1 VADQLD
7 QRTERLRDR
16 LKWFLFF
23 RVLIVSFFLGALA
36 LVYLGEPSQRYA
48 VSISLLLLAIAATYT
63 LTIVSAFILLRL
75 KRLNGFA
82 YLQLAFDILLTTG
95 IIFVTGG
102 GDSPFGFLYS
112 LVVID
117 AAVLMSTPG
126 AIVAASGSSICFA
139 VLVAVLG
146 SGFVAQ
152 PDYPFAP
159 APPDLQF
166 ALRFVTTNATFF
178 LIALLASSLVRR
190 LHHTERL
197 LEEREAER
205 NRLASLQEAVARN
218 IGSALIT
225 TDAAGSVTSA
235 NHTAEEVAGAPS
247 ATLLGRDVGTIFPPL
262 RHTALGRLQFVQS
275 SSAIQPTEFVQRL
288 ADNQEL
294 TLRCSATPLRD
305 TYGNPIG
312 ALYILQDVSVLR
324 RLEDRLR
331 TDADAVAEEE
341 PIAVVDDDVPSMD
354 GLVGSSPAIRQLRD
368 LIERASRS
376 DATLLITGESG
387 TGKELVARAVHAR
400 SARRDHP
407 FVAVN
412 CGAIPETLIESELFG
427 HVKGAFTG
435 AVASRAGLFRM
446 ADGGT
451 IFLDEIGD
459 LPLPLQVKL
468 LRVLQERSFTPI
480 GADANVTVNVRVIA
494 ATNRHLGDELN
505 AGRFRAD
512 LFYRLNVL
520 TIELPPLRHRQQDI
534 PLLVRR
540 FLRQFSDMHSKH
552 VQRLSVGA
560 ARRLQEYHYPG
571 NVRELENIIEHA
583 VALSDGETVHE
594 AHLPEYVLRGSVNG
608 AAVELPP
615 PVTPA
620 AQVPPIVAQTPPP
633 LPVVSAPPTLNEN
646 LDDNLAAYEKGILLR
661 ALAEAGG
668 VKKRA
673 AELLGINYRSFRH
686 RLQKYGLSESAPSQ
700 PNHA

>member
-1 VADQLD
+1 MTDQADE
-7 QRTERLRDR
+7 RTEHLRDR

-36 LVYLGEPSQRYA
+36 LVYLGEPSHRYA
-48 VSISLLLLAIAATYT
+48 VSASILLLAIATTYA
-63 LTIVSAFILLRL
+63 LTIVSAVFLLRL
-75 KRLNGFA
+75 RQITTFA
-82 YLQLAFDILLTTG
+82 YLQLLFDILLTTG
-95 IIFVTGG
+95 VIFVTGG
-102 GDSPFGFLYS
+102 SDSPFGFLYS
-112 LVVID
+112 LVVIN

-126 AIVAASGSSICFA
+126 AIVAASGSSICYA
-139 VLVAVLG
+139 ALVAVLG
-146 SGFVAQ
+146 SGLVAR
-152 PDYPFAP
+152 PDYPFPP
-159 APPDLQF
+159 APPDLHL
-166 ALRFVTTNATFF
+166 ALRFATTNATFF

-190 LHHTERL
+190 LHQTERL

-205 NRLASLQEAVARN
+205 DRLVSLQEAVARN

-225 TDAAGSVTSA
+225 TDASGYVTSA
-235 NHTAEEVAGAPS
+235 NHTAAELAGAS
-247 ATLLGRDVGTIFPPL
+247 AVDLLGKDVGTIFPPF
-262 RHTALGRLQFVQS
+262 RHTLSGRLQFLQS
-275 SSAIQPTEFVQRL
+275 SSTIQPTEFIHRL
-288 ADNQEL
+288 TDGQEL
-294 TLRCSATPLRD
+294 SLRCSAAPLRD

-324 RLEDRLR
+324 RLEERLR
-331 TDADAVAEEE
+331 TDSETSLADEPSVA
-341 PIAVVDDDVPSMD
+341 VDDDDAAPID
-354 GLVGSSPAIRQLRD
+354 GLIGSSPAIRQMRD
-368 LIERASRS
+368 LIERASRN

-400 SARRDHP
+400 SARRDRP

-446 ADGGT
+446 ADSGT
-451 IFLDEIGD
+451 IFLDEISD
-459 LPLPLQVKL
+459 LPLALQVKL

-480 GADANVTVNVRVIA
+480 GADANVTVDVRVIA
-494 ATNRHLGDELN
+494 ATNRPPGDEVN

-520 TIELPPLRHRQQDI
+520 TIELPPLRQRQQDI
-534 PLLVRR
+534 PQLARK
-540 FLRQFSDMHSKH
+540 FLRQFSELHGKH
-552 VQRLSVGA
+552 VQRLSVPA
-560 ARRLQEYHYPG
+560 ARRLQDYNYPG

-594 AHLPEYVLRGSVNG
+594 AHLPDYVLSHANGTAVEPRPVNG
-608 AAVELPP
+608 
-615 PVTPA
+615 TA
-620 AQVPPIVAQTPPP
+620 AQWPPAVMAPEPASTTA
-633 LPVVSAPPTLNEN
+633 VFAPPTTTEN
-646 LDDNLAAYEKGILLR
+646 LDDNLAAYEKSILLR

-686 RLQKYGLSESAPSQ
+686 RLHKYGLNDSSPA
-700 PNHA
+700 